1 MYPGNDTTV
10 PPPIEH
16 DYVTAILK
24 GHACEYAMKGGDAQ
38 AGRLTTYYDGIRPQH
53 GAYNPMR
60 KQGSIIMGTGGDN
73 SNGAIGVWFEGAMTM
88 GYASDSVDD
97 ALQASIVA
105 LGIGK

>member
-1 MYPGNDTTV
+1 M
-10 PPPIEH
+10 PPPIQH

-24 GHACEYAMKGGDAQ
+24 GQSCEYAMKGGDAQ
-38 AGRLTTYYDGIRPQH
+38 TGPLTTYYDGIRPQH
-53 GAYNPMR
+53 GKYNPMR

-73 SNGAIGVWFEGAMTM
+73 SNGAIGIWFEGAMTT